1 VPFINTQ
8 GLILIGP
15 GSEWFWNAVSGLIL
29 AGTFIAV
36 YRQLRL
42 QANATATGQLTEFER
57 EWTSERLRR
66 FQLAVLRE
74 LQAGVD
80 PASLSGGPPHVVFDF
95 WERIGAL
102 ALRGRVDTR
111 LLASVNLGVSEW
123 WWTVLKAWVLRRRIE
138 IGPTF
143 GEGFEWLNSV
153 ASKINRETG
162 TLGFDEVGD
171 LAAEIAAL
179 ERVIRIE
186 EELRAAPGAASQ
198 GSSRRTST
206 PRPVSV
212 D

>member
-1 VPFINTQ
+1 MPFINTQ

-80 PASLSGGPPHVVFDF
+80 PASLSGGSPHVVFDF

-102 ALRGRVDTR
+102 ARRGRN
-111 LLASVNLGVSEW
+111 SVCAGH
-123 WWTVLKAWVLRRRIE
+123 RIRPE
-138 IGPTF
+138 GCSRCSGSGCPGPT
-143 GEGFEWLNSV
+143 
-153 ASKINRETG
+153 KT
-162 TLGFDEVGD
+162 
-171 LAAEIAAL
+171 
-179 ERVIRIE
+179 
-186 EELRAAPGAASQ
+186 
-198 GSSRRTST
+198 
-206 PRPVSV
+206 
-212 D
+212 